1 MHDGITEV
9 WMMTKL
15 VLGGL
20 AAVFL
25 TSGIAFGQVY
35 APPPPPAPYPPGPP
49 AVPAAPPIP
58 PPASS
63 TTTIVTPTPD
73 GDYHAST
80 TTKGVDAAGN
90 EVTKK
95 KTYEEGTAGSTETHT
110 KTETEPFTGTT
121 THSTTTTTYH

>member
-1 MHDGITEV
+1 
-9 WMMTKL
+9 MTKHL
-15 VLGGL
+15 LSGL

-49 AVPAAPPIP
+49 PVPAAPPIP

-63 TTTIVTPTPD
+63 TTTIVAPSPD
-73 GDYHAST
+73 GDYREST
-80 TTKGVDAAGN
+80 TTKGIDAAGN

-95 KTYEEGTAGSTETHT
+95 KTYEEGPAGRTETHT
-110 KTETEPFTGTT
+110 KTETDPFAGTT
-121 THSTTTTTYH
+121 TRSTTTTTTDR